1 MLGYVCCWEPRDVVC
16 HLQVMQQFPLSF
28 EFNER
33 FLHTLFVHS
42 YYSVYGKPA
51 FDKVFLYFAYVHTD
65 LCVMHVYSVG
75 DFLYDAP
82 KERSRQKLAGNTQS
96 LW

>member
-1 MLGYVCCWEPRDVVC
+1 
-16 HLQVMQQFPLSF
+16 MQQFPLSF

-42 YYSVYGKPA
+42 YYSIYGKLA
-51 FDKVFLYFAYVHTD
+51 FDKAFFYFAYVHTD
-65 LCVMHVYSVG
+65 LYVMHVYSVG
-75 DFLYDAP
+75 DFLYDTP